1 MRRRAFLFVAAG
13 AAVISCNGTTGDELV
28 TFSAYAAGAQ
38 GAGEPF
44 VVYGESPPAGASE
57 PPANERFMVQLTSAQ
72 MYVGAVYV
80 NEAPAGSGGTFNTP
94 ACIDPGVYCAQVP
107 GGVEVNLLSTKPQP
121 FSVQGSGSA
130 DLGLSWDIYLAYG
143 DVNDAQLDNA
153 FGVPNIA
160 DLAGTATRESDGAVF
175 AWAATVNINSGVSAS
190 EPGARGEP
198 VVQPGQP
205 GQDPICQ
212 ARILH
217 LGGISLTLFQG
228 ASMLL
233 TIDPRGFFLA
243 PLDFA
248 TLPSVASPQCTLD
261 TNNLYPDSAQYC
273 IPDSSW
279 LAGSD
284 LGAQQGVTLYEG
296 IFTGGNAAYALSY
309 PTSP

>member
-1 MRRRAFLFVAAG
+1 VRRLLFPLVAAG
-13 AAVISCNGTTGDELV
+13 IAVASCNGTTGDALY
-28 TFSAYAAGAQ
+28 TFPAYAAGAS

-44 VVYGESPPAGASE
+44 SVDGYT
-57 PPANERFMVQLTSAQ
+57 VQLTFAQ
-72 MYVGAVYV
+72 IYIGEVYV

-94 ACIDPGVYCAQVP
+94 VCIDPGIYCAQVP
-107 GGVEVNLLSTKPQP
+107 GGVEVDLLSTSPQP

-143 DVNDAQLDNA
+143 DVDDPEINSAY
-153 FGVPNIA
+153 GVPNIA
-160 DLAGTATRESDGAVF
+160 DLAGTATRMSDGAVF
-175 AWAATVNINSGVSAS
+175 PWAATVNINSGVSES
-190 EPGARGEP
+190 VPGARGAP
-198 VVQPGQP
+198 VEQAGQP
-205 GQDPICQ
+205 GQAPVCL

-233 TIDPRGFFLA
+233 TIDPRAWFRA
-243 PLDFA
+243 VSNDLDFS

-261 TNNLYPDSAQYC
+261 DNDLYPDSAQYC

-279 LAGSD
+279 IPGSE
-284 LGAQQGVTLYEG
+284 LGSVQGKALYTG

-309 PTSP
+309 TTLP